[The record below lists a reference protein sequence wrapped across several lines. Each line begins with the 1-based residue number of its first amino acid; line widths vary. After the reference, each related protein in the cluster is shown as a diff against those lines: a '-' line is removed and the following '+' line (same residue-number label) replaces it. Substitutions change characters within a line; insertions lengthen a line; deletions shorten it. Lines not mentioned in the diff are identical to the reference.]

1 MAVVEE
7 AAESKTDRGEAVGNE
22 AGPER
27 RATLVPMTS
36 PVYAEAMAW
45 LFEEAELLDANDFYP
60 WLEMLAPDLH
70 YTMPVRATV
79 RRADG
84 PGILRGNHHFDETL
98 GSLTIRARRFLEA
111 TEYAE
116 DPPSRMRRFVSNIRV
131 RDDGSDELDV
141 RSYLLVLRSRFD
153 SPAFE
158 IICCDRRDVL
168 RRTPEGLKLTRREI
182 IVDQSTIGTVNLAL
196 FL

>member
-1 MAVVEE
+1 MALVEE
-7 AAESKTDRGEAVGNE
+7 VEQPVAEVAAT
-22 AGPER
+22 PQ
-27 RATLVPMTS
+27 LVSMTS
-36 PVYAEAMAW
+36 PVYAEAVAW
-45 LFEEAELLDANDFYP
+45 LFEEAELLDANDFFA
-60 WLEMLAPDLH
+60 WLEKLHADLH

-84 PGILRGNHHFDETL
+84 AGILRGNHHFDETL

-116 DPPSRMRRFVSNIRV
+116 DPPSRIRRFVSNIRV
-131 RDDGSDELDV
+131 RTDGSDDLDV
-141 RSYLLVLRSRFD
+141 RSYVLLLRSRFD
-153 SPAFE
+153 SPQFE
-158 IICCDRRDVL
+158 IVCAERRDVL
-168 RRTPEGLKLTRREI
+168 RRTPDLKLVRREI

>member
-1 MAVVEE
+1 MTVLEERPVEQPK
-7 AAESKTDRGEAVGNE
+7 AE
-22 AGPER
+22 
-27 RATLVPMTS
+27 LVPMTS

-60 WLEMLAPDLH
+60 WLEMLAPDVH

-84 PGILRGNHHFDETL
+84 PGILRANHHFDETL

-116 DPPSRMRRFVSNIRV
+116 DPPSRMRRFVNNIRV
-131 RDDGSDELDV
+131 RSDGSDELGV
-141 RSYLLVLRSRFD
+141 RSYLLLLRSRFD
-153 SPAFE
+153 SPQFE
-158 IICCDRRDVL
+158 IICADRHDVL
-168 RRTPEGLKLTRREI
+168 RRTPEGLKLARREI